1 MPKIIDHDLYR
12 KQLLQL
18 CIPIFANHSFASV
31 SMRQIAAELGVST
44 GTLYHYFESKEDIYI
59 QLIEHMA
66 VDSLILSENSVTE
79 RDSLETRLDEFIQF
93 ILTFEEQIMQ
103 TVLILTDFIRTSK
116 AKRTSYTNQ
125 YTIESFNHI
134 EWTAKY
140 LKVEDIDL
148 VSHFLYL
155 IQGVVVQR
163 YMNGYKTDLKQHL
176 ELAKSMFL
184 QAYNQNAAK

>member
-79 RDSLETRLDEFIQF
+79 RDSLEARLDEFIQF